1 MGAPSGGNQSGGI
14 AMTPQRSGFT
24 LIELLVVIAL
34 VVLVSMERSGGGGTG
49 SSPLLPV
56 DCLYVFCI

>member
-1 MGAPSGGNQSGGI
+1 
-14 AMTPQRSGFT
+14 MTPQRSGFT